1 MTPKIFSIHF
11 SRSAK
16 YLLSS
21 KKILFGT
28 IIVTGLILISI
39 LAPIIAPFDPNQQN
53 RKAHYNPPFWFPE
66 GSTEHILGTDSLGR
80 DVFSRLIYSSQA
92 AVYVA
97 VVGTIFTALIGSVV
111 GVLAGYY
118 RGRVDEVNMR
128 IVDAWMSFPA
138 VLLSI
143 ALISILGVG
152 LQNVALAV
160 IVVDW
165 SRFARVIRSET
176 LNIREEDY
184 IQAARSLGF
193 SDFKI
198 IRKEILPNLVPILT
212 VVVTIEMSIAIT
224 VEVLLSYVGLGVKA
238 FTPSWGSM
246 IAEGMGYVQTN
257 WWVATFPMMTLIL
270 VILSINIL
278 GEGAR
283 EKLDPKIQTN

>member
-1 MTPKIFSIHF
+1 MQF

-53 RKAHYNPPFWFPE
+53 RKAPYDPPFWFSE

-97 VVGTIFTALIGSVV
+97 VVGTIFTALIGSAV

-212 VVVTIEMSIAIT
+212 VIVTIEMSIAIT

-257 WWVATFPMMTLIL
+257 WWVATFPMITLIL